1 MSRDAVAALNRQ
13 DNLLRIEEHLIARAR
28 LFYCL
33 GFFPERLS
41 ASQMAAVGDCV
52 HGAAS
57 FEEAQHRVIELLNRQ
72 LGKLKN
78 KALRTGK
85 KTSWLREPSG
95 AVGETSLGNTLIHWI
110 QEEKYLDKAHRSEES
125 IRLVALRRFWGTVHG
140 LYRSRKVFGR
150 DLPWW
155 KEGL

>member
-1 MSRDAVAALNRQ
+1 MSKDAAADLYRQ

-28 LFYCL
+28 LFYLL

-41 ASQMAAVGDCV
+41 SSQMAAVGDRV
-52 HGAAS
+52 QGAAS
-57 FEEAQHRVIELLNRQ
+57 FKEAQRGVIEFLNKQ
-72 LGKLKN
+72 LGKLEN

-95 AVGETSLGNTLIHWI
+95 TAGETSLGNTLIHWI
-110 QEEKYLDKAHRSEES
+110 QEEKYLDEMHKAAEN
-125 IRLVALRRFWGTVHG
+125 IRLVALRRFWATVHG
-140 LYRSRKVFGR
+140 LYRYRRVFGR
-150 DLPWW
+150 DMPWW

>member
-1 MSRDAVAALNRQ
+1 MSKDAVAALDRQ

-28 LFYCL
+28 LFYLL

-41 ASQMAAVGDCV
+41 ASQMAAVGDRV

-57 FEEAQHRVIELLNRQ
+57 FEEAQHKVIEFLNKQ

-78 KALRTGK
+78 KAQRTGK

-110 QEEKYLDKAHRSEES
+110 QEEKYLDEAHRYQES
-125 IRLVALRRFWGTVHG
+125 IRLVALWRFWATVHG
-140 LYRSRKVFGR
+140 LYRSRRVFGR
-150 DLPWW
+150 DMPWW